1 MNKEGITV
9 AGNLIADVV
18 YTIDVYPQKGYL
30 TWMRNQVAYNGCI
43 NKLIID
49 LVNVSH

>member
-18 YTIDVYPQKGYL
+18 YTIDVYPQKGNL
-30 TWMRNQVAYNGCI
+30 TWMRNPVAHTGGI
-43 NKLIID
+43 NNLIIIWQG
-49 LVNVSH
+49 

>member
-18 YTIDVYPQKGYL
+18 YTIDVYPQNMDEKS
-30 TWMRNQVAYNGCI
+30 GCPYRRY
-43 NKLIID
+43 
-49 LVNVSH
+49 

>member
-18 YTIDVYPQKGYL
+18 YTIDVYPQKGNL
-30 TWMRNQVAYNGCI
+30 TWMRKSGCPYRRY
-43 NKLIID
+43 
-49 LVNVSH
+49 

>member
-18 YTIDVYPQKGYL
+18 YTIDVYPPKRQFNMDEKS
-30 TWMRNQVAYNGCI
+30 GCPYRRY
-43 NKLIID
+43 
-49 LVNVSH
+49 

>member
-18 YTIDVYPQKGYL
+18 YTIDVYPQKGIWG
-30 TWMRNQVAYNGCI
+30 TCRRN
-43 NKLIID
+43 
-49 LVNVSH
+49 